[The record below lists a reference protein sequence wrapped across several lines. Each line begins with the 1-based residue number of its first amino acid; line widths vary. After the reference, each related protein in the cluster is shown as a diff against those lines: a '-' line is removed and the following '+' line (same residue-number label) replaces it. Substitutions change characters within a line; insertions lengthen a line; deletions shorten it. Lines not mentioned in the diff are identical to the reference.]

1 MRGSEELG
9 VDLLGPRPRDSLV
22 SVPIKKRKCYF
33 IRSPSPPPKKD
44 EPPISELETP
54 VLGISQADRNAN
66 LSNEKPI
73 GLTLQHSDFSFTSS
87 SKVELAC
94 KGKVNSEGGSTSRQ
108 VAANSGFFSQ
118 KEPFGQSIVEETI
131 EGKPIMDNKS
141 AFIGVS
147 GNTELLSA
155 LEEPPRL
162 RIEGQNVGGSC
173 PKQEKLYQ
181 SPQVLVE
188 SCFDI
193 HCGKL
198 NDPTVSEEQDNVQ
211 TKGKLI
217 KSEADRTDL
226 HEQRSRWDLN
236 TTMDNWEGSSSRDLS
251 LNPAADGMN
260 VLGPS
265 QIYDIKPFLC
275 SKEMQDSNI
284 ASRKFI
290 HDGSKD
296 SKRSFDFLS
305 RFNQEAACSYTKQTL
320 MNGGLDGSTSE
331 KVMLTGITPFVEC
344 KPIKSE
350 QFELGGRG
358 DFKTV
363 ECCNQIIYL
372 RTPKAEASDGIS
384 QEWDV
389 AGKNLMSK
397 NPGGIKVEPV
407 EGSSE
412 VCLNAAEGSPHLPDI
427 HKLTPELPVSGE
439 VAQKAS
445 ETVFRASDLVPDT
458 TESVV
463 TQHTLD
469 ASQRMCSEVAYDVVH
484 VDSAAVSG
492 AAESDDEKINLFA
505 DIHEDDTD
513 GSVTESDNSPNVGT
527 VKRQTNDNNNDDDFE
542 DGEVREPLLNDT
554 AVEGICREGEMGRV
568 SKGNLDNKEGCGDPG
583 DSGVLISSKAE
594 YAESATKNPMETISA
609 PCTGGDDSALCIKKK
624 EQCSS
629 TDPSLKKSSATAG
642 STAASGKKRSIKII
656 KKAPSGFSEQK
667 KQGSGGLETT
677 SDQAVSA
684 TTSHETITDD
694 GKENNTRKQDGID
707 SSSDMGRVNDSNLS
721 KTDPSARVDEAT
733 RIDRSRFFNLSKASN
748 GLSPGRMRSIHD
760 VPKVLQ
766 TESVRTSHTSVRV
779 DELHPRGTRDES
791 CMDGNRKFVRGRNL
805 DHLTGNSGPDYMHKK
820 RRVDNSLETLRFDQD
835 SGHDFASRNYSDS
848 SGARFPRPRNNV
860 AAPQRGGPAIPPDGN
875 LVTSGKAWRKHIHDE
890 LESSC
895 HLPFRR
901 RSPCGREGPIALGG
915 ARVVQRPPRVISPD
929 RCINRGRPDMVLVRR
944 EEKFMRDMP
953 DDMMNPL
960 LSHSRPEY
968 QQVHDPFIRRES
980 RFSPGQRH
988 DYVRV
993 PRICSKSP
1001 PRSRTR
1007 SPPSWPSPSRS
1018 PDLFNGHPEQLLRRS
1033 PPVFR
1038 GERMRSPHQR
1048 PCFADAVMVRRPG
1061 SPPRIPHLPGEMR
1074 KIGPSRPFVL
1084 TRSPSGRIL
1093 QRSTRRFNMIDS
1105 QERVVENDEYFEPMQ
1120 SDLIHEF
1127 VGDDCVSD
1135 RRKFRE
1141 RIEPQPIR
1149 TFRPHDEGV
1158 DVERFSYHEDGSRP
1172 YRFRPEDDGEFHNR
1186 NNPREFEERIGNRLG
1201 NPRRPRNLEE
1211 KQNDRFRGPAE
1222 WGEASFND
1230 AARQRR
1236 GRF

>member
-1 MRGSEELG
+1 
-9 VDLLGPRPRDSLV
+9 
-22 SVPIKKRKCYF
+22 
-33 IRSPSPPPKKD
+33 
-44 EPPISELETP
+44 
-54 VLGISQADRNAN
+54 
-66 LSNEKPI
+66 
-73 GLTLQHSDFSFTSS
+73 
-87 SKVELAC
+87 
-94 KGKVNSEGGSTSRQ
+94 
-108 VAANSGFFSQ
+108 
-118 KEPFGQSIVEETI
+118 
-131 EGKPIMDNKS
+131 
-141 AFIGVS
+141 
-147 GNTELLSA
+147 
-155 LEEPPRL
+155 
-162 RIEGQNVGGSC
+162 
-173 PKQEKLYQ
+173 
-181 SPQVLVE
+181 
-188 SCFDI
+188 
-193 HCGKL
+193 
-198 NDPTVSEEQDNVQ
+198 
-211 TKGKLI
+211 
-217 KSEADRTDL
+217 
-226 HEQRSRWDLN
+226 
-236 TTMDNWEGSSSRDLS
+236 MDNWEGSSSRDLS
-251 LNPAADGMN
+251 LNPAADDGMN

-290 HDGSKD
+290 HDGGND

-305 RFNQEAACSYTKQTL
+305 HFNQEAACSYTKRTL

-331 KVMLTGITPFVEC
+331 KVMLPGITPSVER

-350 QFELGGRG
+350 QFELGGQG
-358 DFKTV
+358 NFKTV

-372 RTPKAEASDGIS
+372 RTPKAEVSDGIS
-384 QEWDV
+384 REWDV
-389 AGKNLMSK
+389 AEKNLLSI

-407 EGSSE
+407 AGSSE
-412 VCLNAAEGSPHLPDI
+412 ARLKAAERSSHLPDI

-445 ETVFRASDLVPDT
+445 ETVFRASDLVPESVDPDA

-469 ASQRMCSEVAYDVVH
+469 AAQRVCSEVAYSECSAFISTDVVH

-513 GSVTESDNSPNVGT
+513 DSVTESDNSPNVGT
-527 VKRQTNDNNNDDDFE
+527 VRRQTNDNNNDEEFE

-554 AVEGICREGEMGRV
+554 AVEGICREGEMERV
-568 SKGNLDNKEGCGDPG
+568 SKGNLDNKEGCGDLG
-583 DSGVLISSKAE
+583 DSGVLISSKVE
-594 YAESATKNPMETISA
+594 YTESATKNPVETISA

-629 TDPSLKKSSATAG
+629 TDLSLKKSSATAG
-642 STAASGKKRSIKII
+642 STAASGKKRSIKAI

-667 KQGSGGLETT
+667 EQGSRGLETT

-684 TTSHETITDD
+684 STSHETITDD
-694 GKENNTRKQDGID
+694 GKEKNTRKQDVIESAD
-707 SSSDMGRVNDSNLS
+707 VGRVNDSNLS
-721 KTDPSARVDEAT
+721 KTDPSVRVDEAT
-733 RIDRSRFFNLSKASN
+733 RINCSRFFNLSKASN
-748 GLSPGRMRSIHD
+748 GSSPGRMRSIHC

-766 TESVRTSHTSVRV
+766 TESVRTSHTSLRV

-805 DHLTGNSGPDYMHKK
+805 DHPTGNSGPDFMHKK
-820 RRVDNSLETLRFDQD
+820 RRVDNSLETLQFDQD
-835 SGHDFASRNYSDS
+835 AGHDFASRNYSAS
-848 SGARFPRPRNNV
+848 SGARFPRPRNIDAV
-860 AAPQRGGPAIPPDGN
+860 APIEFQRGGPAIPPYGN
-875 LVTSGKAWRKHIHDE
+875 LVTSGKPWRKHIHDE
-890 LESSC
+890 LESSG

-944 EEKFMRDMP
+944 EEKFMREMP

-980 RFSPGQRH
+980 RFSPGQRP

-1018 PDLFNGHPEQLLRRS
+1018 PDLFNGHPEQLLCRS

-1048 PCFADAVMVRRPG
+1048 PCFADAMMVRRPG
-1061 SPPRIPHLPGEMR
+1061 SPPHIPHLPGEMR
-1074 KIGPSRPFVL
+1074 KIGPSRPFVFA
-1084 TRSPSGRIL
+1084 RSPSGRIL

-1127 VGDDCVSD
+1127 VVDDCVSD

-1141 RIEPQPIR
+1141 RCEPQPIR

-1211 KQNDRFRGPAE
+1211 KQNDRFRGPE